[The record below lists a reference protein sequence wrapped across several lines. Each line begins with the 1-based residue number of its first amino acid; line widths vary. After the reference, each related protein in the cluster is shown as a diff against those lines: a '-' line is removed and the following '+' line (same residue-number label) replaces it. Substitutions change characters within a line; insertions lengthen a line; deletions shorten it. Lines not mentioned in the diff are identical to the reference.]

1 MRQLSFNQFYF
12 VITLKIFV
20 SSFSKFLHS
29 VEITTK
35 GSSRKAMGAGGLSY
49 QRVIFLAEVDT
60 PLLTMGIERDHR
72 PEIDKK
78 TE

>member
-29 VEITTK
+29 VEITPK
-35 GSSRKAMGAGGLSY
+35 GSSRKAMGVGGLSY

-60 PLLTMGIERDHR
+60 PLLTMGIVRDHR

>member
-1 MRQLSFNQFYF
+1 
-12 VITLKIFV
+12 
-20 SSFSKFLHS
+20 
-29 VEITTK
+29 
-35 GSSRKAMGAGGLSY
+35 MGAGGLSY

-78 TE
+78 TELSFSYLNVYVTQSAFTDSNLAIEILYEDVKYIQGLL